1 MEERQRD
8 RIRKKLLIKVEG
20 QSSIMADMSKNGMR
34 LILPVLLKKQTIS
47 ITFQMENLKLELKGI
62 IRWIKKET
70 TVYDQAQY
78 QVGVYLME
86 PPEEYILLVEKLLEE
101 K

>member
-1 MEERQRD
+1 
-8 RIRKKLLIKVEG
+8 
-20 QSSIMADMSKNGMR
+20 MADMSKNGMR